1 MNTLRS
7 GNKVLRSDLGLEFLS
22 RHRRIIEET
31 SVAIN
36 DFIPQWVS
44 KRNFEKTYFQPQAYF
59 LHWLTVICSLP

>member
-22 RHRRIIEET
+22 RHGRIIEET

-36 DFIPQWVS
+36 DFIPQWGS
-44 KRNFEKTYFQPQAYF
+44 WRNFEKTYFQPQTYF
-59 LHWLTVICSLP
+59 LNLLAVICSLP